1 MPCSIV
7 SRTIRMSRLEGEAA
21 HAGAR
26 RQEREHGVGR
36 RRRGGGA
43 LSAAAAA
50 VMLLNLRRADGR
62 GRFSGTMFSSELAR
76 HGRHCRRSLHR
87 AGPAAAAAVASGARA
102 ITAPS
107 PGRPPSEHR
116 ARRRRRDLA
125 RAAAGGEARRRPCW
139 RRPEPAQA

>member
-1 MPCSIV
+1 MPE
-7 SRTIRMSRLEGEAA
+7 R
-21 HAGAR
+21 GAKN
-26 RQEREHGVGR
+26 GSTASGDADA
-36 RRRGGGA
+36 GGGA

-76 HGRHCRRSLHR
+76 HGGHCRRSLHR

-107 PGRPPSEHR
+107 PGPPAVPSTAHAAAAATH
-116 ARRRRRDLA
+116 ARRS
-125 RAAAGGEARRRPCW
+125 CW
-139 RRPEPAQA
+139 R